1 MEYRGGY
8 LAFDKTCCFVRSCK
22 SAGQQQPGVLDSAS
36 PSAELRGAMGG
47 NISVTADSGSAPL
60 SARIVA
66 ELADQCRRAHLT
78 DRPWRRS
85 ERATCCGPVVDDS
98 DINRRLMLETLRP
111 TGFRLSEATNGLE
124 CLRQFELLRPH
135 LVLMDLRMP
144 EIDGHQSMRHLRAR
158 YAHSVRI
165 IAVTAS
171 AFEEDAPEIL
181 RSGADQVRKPCR
193 LENSWA
199 IQRQLTALGADDR
212 GFFPES

>member
-1 MEYRGGY
+1 
-8 LAFDKTCCFVRSCK
+8 
-22 SAGQQQPGVLDSAS
+22 
-36 PSAELRGAMGG
+36 
-47 NISVTADSGSAPL
+47 
-60 SARIVA
+60 
-66 ELADQCRRAHLT
+66 
-78 DRPWRRS
+78 
-85 ERATCCGPVVDDS
+85 
-98 DINRRLMLETLRP
+98 MLETLRP
-111 TGFRLSEATNGLE
+111 TGFRLSEAANGLE

-144 EIDGHQSMRHLRAR
+144 EMDGHQAMRHLRAR

-181 RSGADQVRKPCR
+181 RSGADQVVRKPYR
-193 LENSWA
+193 LEELLGA